1 MTSLAETFSPPRFL
15 SSVTGTKAKCICGV
29 FSDPKS
35 GFNNLNEESVPEE
48 ELSEEE
54 RELLGLTEKR
64 EVLSQD
70 EKPPKEVE

>member
-1 MTSLAETFSPPRFL
+1 M
-15 SSVTGTKAKCICGV
+15 SSVLTRAESAWKLTRKAV
-29 FSDPKS
+29 
-35 GFNNLNEESVPEE
+35 FNNLNEESVPEE

-70 EKPPKEVE
+70 ERLAEDAGGASVKESSRF